1 MRFRNQMIIYNVY
14 VQLPGDRLRAPCIKI
29 AVSNQ
34 PHQRVLCYGKCHAYS
49 HKARDTEYT

>member
-34 PHQRVLCYGKCHAYS
+34 THQRVLCYGKCHAYS